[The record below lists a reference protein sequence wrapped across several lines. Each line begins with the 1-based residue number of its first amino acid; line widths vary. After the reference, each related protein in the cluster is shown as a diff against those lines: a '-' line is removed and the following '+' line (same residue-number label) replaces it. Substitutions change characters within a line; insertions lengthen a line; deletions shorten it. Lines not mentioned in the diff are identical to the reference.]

1 MHTLNLSN
9 LLIKQQITI
18 MKKLLYFTLSMFF
31 FLSITS
37 CSQSS
42 DLSVIE
48 KDDFMSVNNYNKFL
62 NTVDSINAKYLL
74 GSTTTRG
81 KDLQHYIHDKKLDKV
96 ADAGGSIVGGWIGK
110 NVGLTLGY
118 VTGNPVVGAVGYWG
132 GRWVGRAVGS
142 FTASFIAYK
151 YSGSIYHK
159 IFHSPQRA
167 NDISM
172 AVCDTVPSFVYS
184 ASNETP
190 SLEDSLGYI
199 HNQVMEALML
209 QEDKY
214 VVNGNID
221 YEQIYNDCVTLA
233 KQYGIE
239 NDTITGSQEYKNAVL
254 DYAKKMAQLTYEAC
268 VDTAK
273 YENFYNKAAET
284 LERAKIPEET
294 VSLFK
299 DYVVKVSKTCDNLT
313 EAQQKEYAKE
323 LFDAIENSELQKEA
337 KEEVTSTTNVLINS
351 SIYWDKQ

>member
-1 MHTLNLSN
+1 MK
-9 LLIKQQITI
+9 LIFHIDVN
-18 MKKLLYFTLSMFF
+18 SA
-31 FLSITS
+31 FLSWTA
-37 CSQSS
+37 CG
-42 DLSVIE
+42 
-48 KDDFMSVNNYNKFL
+48 
-62 NTVDSINAKYLL
+62 LL
-74 GSTTTRG
+74 EDGET
-81 KDLQHYIHDKKLDKV
+81 
-96 ADAGGSIVGGWIGK
+96 GGSVPCAELAQDSTLDPANGVAAVNVPASQNAAAVNSADTTSPPVDIREIAAVIGGSEKSRHGIVLAK
-110 NVGLTLGY
+110 
-118 VTGNPVVGAVGYWG
+118 
-132 GRWVGRAVGS
+132 S
-142 FTASFIAYK
+142 
-151 YSGSIYHK
+151 
-159 IFHSPQRA
+159 
-167 NDISM
+167 
-172 AVCDTVPSFVYS
+172 
-184 ASNETP
+184 
-190 SLEDSLGYI
+190 
-199 HNQVMEALML
+199 
-209 QEDKY
+209 
-214 VVNGNID
+214 
-221 YEQIYNDCVTLA
+221 TLA